1 MAKKILTLNI
11 GSSTV
16 TLAEYAENSGSL
28 KLINYGIAPL
38 AAPIDAGN
46 AETILVPAIMDVMRE
61 KGIKPGK
68 VALSVSGQMAFQRF
82 AAIPDV
88 GGSDK
93 FEQSIRFEIEQNV
106 PFPIDEMVCDRQVL
120 GDTPDGDKSVMI
132 VAAKVAQIEEI
143 TSAVQAAGFD
153 PEVVDIA
160 PIALTNAVKSFADA
174 TQECSMI
181 LDIGARTTSL
191 VIVDD
196 EKLYMRSIPV
206 SGGTITKEIAQAFG
220 CSMEEAEIVKREKAY
235 VSVGGVT
242 EDEDPTVDKISK
254 ICRTVM
260 TRLQAEVTRSVNFY
274 RSQQNG
280 RSPVKMYL
288 AGGSSLIPGIDDFL
302 AESLHIE
309 VEYFNPF
316 SAVGVGGSVDV
327 EQLGSEGI
335 VIAGTVGLALHVAKK
350 SYYSVNLLPPSIIE
364 SHADK
369 MRIPFVASAVV
380 ALLAAL
386 AMVFVSLNND
396 CEVLEAK
403 CDALSGDSS
412 KLKNIERGIVSALEL
427 ETKAKAQADEFAD
440 LLAKRDLTVRSIG
453 AIRDALGPGLW
464 IEKWEDS
471 KVTIRGWKE
480 DIENFTS
487 RYAQTHDGKT
497 LQASE
502 IIAARLRSN
511 INVVSNS
518 VKIVGSSQVKELLWQ
533 IEMGVQFK

>member
-1 MAKKILTLNI
+1 
-11 GSSTV
+11 
-16 TLAEYAENSGSL
+16 
-28 KLINYGIAPL
+28 
-38 AAPIDAGN
+38 
-46 AETILVPAIMDVMRE
+46 
-61 KGIKPGK
+61 
-68 VALSVSGQMAFQRF
+68 
-82 AAIPDV
+82 
-88 GGSDK
+88 
-93 FEQSIRFEIEQNV
+93 
-106 PFPIDEMVCDRQVL
+106 
-120 GDTPDGDKSVMI
+120 
-132 VAAKVAQIEEI
+132 
-143 TSAVQAAGFD
+143 
-153 PEVVDIA
+153 
-160 PIALTNAVKSFADA
+160 
-174 TQECSMI
+174 
-181 LDIGARTTSL
+181 
-191 VIVDD
+191 
-196 EKLYMRSIPV
+196 
-206 SGGTITKEIAQAFG
+206 
-220 CSMEEAEIVKREKAY
+220 
-235 VSVGGVT
+235 
-242 EDEDPTVDKISK
+242 
-254 ICRTVM
+254 
-260 TRLQAEVTRSVNFY
+260 
-274 RSQQNG
+274 
-280 RSPVKMYL
+280 
-288 AGGSSLIPGIDDFL
+288 
-302 AESLHIE
+302 

-427 ETKAKAQADEFAD
+427 ETKAKAQADEFAT